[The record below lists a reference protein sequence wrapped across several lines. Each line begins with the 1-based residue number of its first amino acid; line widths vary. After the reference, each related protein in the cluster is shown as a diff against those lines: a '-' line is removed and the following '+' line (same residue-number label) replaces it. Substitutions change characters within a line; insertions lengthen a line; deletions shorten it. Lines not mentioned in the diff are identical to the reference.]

1 MKVKDAEENIVL
13 TQMEISPFCDK
24 VRRTLYYK
32 GLRYSTREVK
42 VVQLS
47 FLKRLA
53 PTGKVPIL
61 DYGSERLWDSTD
73 ICLAL
78 EARHPSPALV
88 PQDAQ
93 EHADVLLL
101 EDWAD
106 ETLYFFEMTM
116 RFAWPD
122 DQVRWSRELARFDLP
137 IVRKLAPLLVP
148 RLTKTIVDHQGTG
161 RKSREQILRDL
172 DRLFG
177 ALAQRISTTGFCVG
191 NSLSLA
197 DISIASQIHCIQG
210 STEGARAVAAHPG
223 LADWKRRVDAATLP

>member
-1 MKVKDAEENIVL
+1 MKVNSSRENIVL

-24 VRRTLYYK
+24 VRRTLHYK
-32 GLRYSTREVK
+32 GLAYSTREVK
-42 VVQLS
+42 LIELS

-78 EARHPSPALV
+78 EARHPAPALL
-88 PQDAQ
+88 PEDPRDRADA
-93 EHADVLLL
+93 LLL

-116 RFAWPD
+116 RFVWPD
-122 DQVRWSRELARFDLP
+122 DQGRWSRELARFDIP
-137 IVRKLAPLLVP
+137 VVRSLAPMLVP
-148 RLTKTIVDHQGTG
+148 RLTKTIVGHQGTG
-161 RKSREQILRDL
+161 RKTREQILLEL

-177 ALAQRISTTGFCVG
+177 ALALRISKTGFCVG
-191 NSLSLA
+191 SALSLA
-197 DISIASQIHCIQG
+197 DISVASQIHCIQG
-210 STEGARAVAAHPG
+210 SSQGARSVDAHPE
-223 LADWKRRVDAATLP
+223 LADWKRRIDAATLP

>member
-1 MKVKDAEENIVL
+1 MKVNKQGENIVL

-24 VRRTLYYK
+24 VRRALHYK
-32 GLRYSTREVK
+32 GLPYSTREVK

-61 DYGSERLWDSTD
+61 DYGSERIWDSTD
-73 ICLAL
+73 ICLSL
-78 EARHPSPALV
+78 EAKHPSPSLLPSD
-88 PQDAQ
+88 PQDR
-93 EHADVLLL
+93 ADVLLL

-116 RFAWPD
+116 RFTWPD
-122 DQVRWSRELARFDLP
+122 DQARWSRELARFDLP
-137 IVRKLAPLLVP
+137 VVRKLAPLLVP
-148 RLTKTIVDHQGTG
+148 RLTKTIVGHQGTG

-177 ALAQRISTTGFCVG
+177 ALAQRISKTGFCVG
-191 NSLSLA
+191 TALSLA
-197 DISIASQIHCIQG
+197 DISVASQIHCIQG
-210 STEGARAVAAHPG
+210 ATDGARAVDAHPV
-223 LADWKRRVDAATLP
+223 LADWKQRIDAATLP